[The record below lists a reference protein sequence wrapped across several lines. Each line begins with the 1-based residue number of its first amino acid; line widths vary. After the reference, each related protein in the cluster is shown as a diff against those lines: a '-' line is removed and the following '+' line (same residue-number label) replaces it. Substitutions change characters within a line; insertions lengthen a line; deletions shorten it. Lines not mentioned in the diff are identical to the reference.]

1 MLFYPTAIGSEPQD
15 PKLDSYEHWTRV
27 MCGHAGANLVRFFDC
42 EFYLSACLG
51 VRLVSTHQSLT
62 CERRQVPLVAS
73 NRVGKELMN
82 TFYGGSFIAG
92 PTGDIRVQ
100 VSAALMCQILR
111 ILAVFSACATF
122 LCVLVSNNLLV
133 MCRSARRQR
142 GT

>member
-42 EFYLSACLG
+42 EFCLSAWLG
-51 VRLVSTHQSLT
+51 VGLVSSHQSLT

-82 TFYGGSFIAG
+82 TFFGGSFIAG

-100 VSAALMCQILR
+100 VSIALTCQTLR
-111 ILAVFSACATF
+111 MLAVFSACGTSLHLLGFWSATI
-122 LCVLVSNNLLV
+122 CS
-133 MCRSARRQR
+133 
-142 GT
+142 